1 MCGDTLTHT
10 FLVLRALSRAS
21 AQTLV
26 CFVVVSSAIRP
37 QSDCSTLLSS
47 TPKSHLSAIPFRPNY
62 LLPSIRTTP
71 APPFSR
77 TGVDFAGPF
86 TLKIGHTCKPTHVK
100 CYAAVFICMTTK
112 AVHLDL
118 CASLST
124 TDFLA
129 TLSRF
134 TSRRGTPSHI
144 FSDNGTNFQGARED
158 IRDLQRFHGRRETR
172 EAIDKFATENDINW
186 HHTPPKAPHFGGL
199 WEAAVKAMKAIL
211 RKNARPHP
219 LRWEELYTLLV
230 EAEAILNSRPIAP
243 LHSEE
248 AAEGMFLMA
257 GHFLI
262 GRPLRAPPTKTPPSG
277 SISNLRR

>member
-1 MCGDTLTHT
+1 MILN
-10 FLVLRALSRAS
+10 LRNLLKHVSRACVHCQH
-21 AQTLV
+21 AYAKPLTQLMG
-26 CFVVVSSAIRP
+26 
-37 QSDCSTLLSS
+37 
-47 TPKSHLSAIPFRPNY
+47 

-86 TLKIGHTCKPTHVK
+86 TLKIGHIRKPTHVK

-112 AVHLDL
+112 AVLLDL
-118 CASLST
+118 CVSLST
-124 TDFLA
+124 ADFLA

-144 FSDNGTNFQGARED
+144 FSDNGTNFQGAREV

-172 EAIDKFATENDINW
+172 EAIDKFSTENDINW
-186 HHTPPKAPHFGGL
+186 HHTPPRAPHFGGL

-211 RKNARPHP
+211 RKNACPHP

-230 EAEAILNSRPIAP
+230 EAEAILNSRPSP

-248 AAEGMFLMA
+248 AAEGIFLTA

-262 GRPLRAPPTKTPPSG
+262 GRPLRAPPTKTSLSG
-277 SISNLRR
+277 SISNLRC